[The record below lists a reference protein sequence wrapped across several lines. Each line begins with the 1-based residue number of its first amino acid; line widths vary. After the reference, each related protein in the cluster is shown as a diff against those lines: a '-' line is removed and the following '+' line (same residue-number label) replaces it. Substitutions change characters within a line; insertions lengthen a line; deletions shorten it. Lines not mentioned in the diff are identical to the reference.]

1 MRLCHLALSA
11 AVAAAPLTVAH
22 AQFSL
27 GIGGG
32 TGFGTR
38 GGDAKASH
46 ANVSLQLKLPIL
58 PGVRADAYA
67 FNVPSDS
74 GRFAI
79 SVSGVI
85 SAPIPLVTPYL
96 IAGLGQYG
104 LGGSNV
110 RTGWNAGV
118 GVKAS
123 AVVGPSVFVELRRHQ
138 HVARDLL
145 TLGVRF

>member
-1 MRLCHLALSA
+1 MRLYHLALSA
-11 AVAAAPLTVAH
+11 AVAAAPLATAH

-32 TGFGTR
+32 AGFGTR
-38 GGDAKASH
+38 GGNAKASH
-46 ANVSLQLKLPIL
+46 ANVSLQLKLPIF

-67 FNVPSDS
+67 FNVPNDS
-74 GRFAI
+74 GRFVL

-85 SAPIPLVTPYL
+85 SAPIPLVTPYV

-110 RTGWNAGV
+110 QTGWNAGV

-138 HVARDLL
+138 RVARDIV
-145 TLGVRF
+145 TVGVRF